1 MLELKYV
8 LSKNV
13 WWFWWGT
20 GVRFIYTG
28 TIEMTIDIAQDL
40 LRDADQYILEGLK
53 HLCEY
58 SIVQV
63 FFYFI
68 AVFPFCYYIGQPQYW
83 DLCFLFRALLWRN
96 SQVYMI
102 LLIHIMQLLWVICVL
117 CTFRSTMNRC
127 LTCMGKEKFYIAE
140 QLQWAKN
147 LFSIYLNFYNQFSVQ
162 LPFPCRTVTTR
173 DTWLLV

>member
-1 MLELKYV
+1 MLELKFV
-8 LSKNV
+8 LYKNV
-13 WWFWWGT
+13 WRFWWGT
-20 GVRFIYTG
+20 GVKFIYIG
-28 TIEMTIDIAQDL
+28 TVEMTIDIAQDL
-40 LRDADQYILEGLK
+40 LRDAGQYILEGLK

-58 SIVQV
+58 SIAHV

-68 AVFPFCYYIGQPQYW
+68 VVFPFCYDNGQAQHW
-83 DLCFLFRALLWRN
+83 DLCFLFRTLLWRI

-147 LFSIYLNFYNQFSVQ
+147 LFSIYLNFYNQFYLQ
-162 LPFPCRTVTTR
+162 LATLP
-173 DTWLLV
+173 L